1 MNNGSAVANRLPSA
15 SGKGLLWHWSG
26 QAVTCA
32 ALEWRTTPAWGL
44 LLMATPFLLAL
55 GGLAS
60 AAMGKDAYEYFTGE
74 DGLVENIQV
83 VLYAAALV
91 MSFRVARRLR
101 AADEKGIA
109 AMYLLLGVGFFF
121 LVGEEVSWGQRVFGW
136 ITPETLREINRQQ
149 EINLHNLYSTDM
161 VFKWVQLLVGAYGA
175 FLPFLVPR
183 MKLWARYRDKM
194 AFLVPPPSLALYF
207 FFMFVWRVYRNL
219 VPPPQSLYFFV
230 SEFNEVLEL
239 ILAAA
244 FFLFLAYQ
252 LRRMRWRQ
260 RMGADNAEGF
270 SAT

>member
-1 MNNGSAVANRLPSA
+1 MKNGSAVATRLPSA
-15 SGKGLLWHWSG
+15 SGEGLFGHWFWRP
-26 QAVTCA
+26 VTGA
-32 ALEWRTTPAWGL
+32 ALEWSTTPAWGL
-44 LLMATPFLLAL
+44 LLLATPFLLAL
-55 GGLAS
+55 GGLVS
-60 AAMGKDAYEYFTGE
+60 AAMGKDAYKYFTGE
-74 DGLVENIQV
+74 DGLVENMQV

-91 MSFRVARRLR
+91 MSFLVARRLR

-207 FFMFVWRVYRNL
+207 FFVFVWRVYRNL
-219 VPPPQSLYFFV
+219 VPPPQGLDFFV
-230 SEFNEVLEL
+230 SEYSEVLEL

-260 RMGADNAEGF
+260 RMGTDSAEGF